1 MRERRML
8 PPNAGLD
15 GAASACGQPGSSA
28 AMAIKGIQSARLV
41 RHVRQGLQ
49 EDAARH
55 FRHFRHFLFTFIE
68 KRAKREPKAPPN
80 LARCLA
86 GSLKDVQASQRSMSA
101 LKLSPSGSSAR
112 PSKTG
117 ADL

>member
-1 MRERRML
+1 M
-8 PPNAGLD
+8 
-15 GAASACGQPGSSA
+15 AASACGQPGSSV

-49 EDAARH
+49 EDAA
-55 FRHFRHFLFTFIE
+55 RHFRHFLFTFIE

>member
-1 MRERRML
+1 M
-8 PPNAGLD
+8 
-15 GAASACGQPGSSA
+15 AASACGQPGSSA

-49 EDAARH
+49 EDAAH
-55 FRHFRHFLFTFIE
+55 HFLFTFIE